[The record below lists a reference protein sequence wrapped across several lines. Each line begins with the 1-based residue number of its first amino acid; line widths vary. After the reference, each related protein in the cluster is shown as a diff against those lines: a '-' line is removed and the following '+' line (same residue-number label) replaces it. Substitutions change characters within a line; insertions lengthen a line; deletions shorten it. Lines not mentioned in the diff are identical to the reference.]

1 MSKLLRKTQQPS
13 EFADNQIHDSYSTS
27 TTDTYSC
34 NYINNIVQSGSN
46 ANGSYVKYADGTM
59 MCYGTWVIGAV
70 SASAQSGNV
79 YKVLIEQRHNF
90 PVSFV
95 EKPTITFSAYENVED
110 WDMLLVVCPKKN
122 SVTSQNFGSLN
133 VISAT
138 QAAINL
144 AIDYIAIGK
153 WK

>member
-1 MSKLLRKTQQPS
+1 MILRKIQQPS
-13 EFADNQIHDSYSTS
+13 EFADNQIHDAYNTS

-59 MCYGTWVIGAV
+59 ICYGTWNIGNVAFSSAVGAV
-70 SASAQSGNV
+70 YNV
-79 YKVLIEQRHNF
+79 PIDLRHTF
-90 PVSFV
+90 PVSFIN
-95 EKPTITFSAYENVED
+95 KPVMTFSAYENVESYG
-110 WDMLLVVCPKKN
+110 LFLQVCPKRD
-122 SVTSQNFGSLN
+122 SVTSQDFGSLN
-133 VISAT
+133 VMSITQVSAH
-138 QAAINL
+138 L